1 MTIMDLSK
9 LTKEIRDGINSY
21 CAHKYQSGHREHLGA
36 SVMGESCSRKLFY
49 IFRWC
54 KLEKFSGR
62 MVRLFQVGHNFEP
75 RATEYLR
82 ACGFEVHEAQ
92 IKITGCNDHYGGSID
107 AKAYDPTLDKYFIC
121 EFKTSGTG
129 IGFTDVETKGLE
141 KAKPKHWAQMCQYGY
156 KHGIKYGIYL
166 IENKNDSD
174 ITVQVVELDWELGH
188 HLENKAFD
196 IIEAKS
202 PPHKI
207 SQQPS
212 YYECKYCN
220 FQDICHFGEAVEEN
234 CRSCKNASP
243 VERGEWFCSKY
254 STVIPKDQIPLK
266 HECHESINT

>member
-1 MTIMDLSK
+1 MNCKALAAQI
-9 LTKEIRDGINSY
+9 KEQIDEYS
-21 CAHKYQSGHREHLGA
+21 AHKYPSEHREHLGA

-62 MVRLFQVGHNFEP
+62 MVRLFQVGHDFEP
-75 RATEYLR
+75 RAIEYLK
-82 ACGFEVHEAQ
+82 ACGYALSIGQ
-92 IKITGCNDHYGGSID
+92 DKIEGCNGHYGGSID
-107 AKAYDPTLDKYFIC
+107 AIAHKDNINFIC
-121 EFKTSGTG
+121 EFKTNGTG
-129 IGFTDVETKGLE
+129 AGFTDVETKGLE

-156 KHGIKYGIYL
+156 KYKIKYGIYL

-212 YYECKYCN
+212 YYECKWCDKN
-220 FQDICHFGEAVEEN
+220 DICHYGAAVEIN

-254 STVIPKDQIPLK
+254 STIIPKNQIPLK
-266 HECHESINT
+266 HECHESINI

>member
-1 MTIMDLSK
+1 
-9 LTKEIRDGINSY
+9 
-21 CAHKYQSGHREHLGA
+21 
-36 SVMGESCSRKLFY
+36 
-49 IFRWC
+49 
-54 KLEKFSGR
+54 
-62 MVRLFQVGHNFEP
+62 
-75 RATEYLR
+75 
-82 ACGFEVHEAQ
+82 
-92 IKITGCNDHYGGSID
+92 
-107 AKAYDPTLDKYFIC
+107 
-121 EFKTSGTG
+121 
-129 IGFTDVETKGLE
+129 
-141 KAKPKHWAQMCQYGY
+141 MCQYGY
-156 KHGIKYGIYL
+156 KYKIKYGIYL

-234 CRSCKNASP
+234 CRSCKNSSP

-254 STVIPKDQIPLK
+254 STIIPKDQIPLK
-266 HECHESINT
+266 HKCHESINV